1 MIFFKRQ
8 NYFLGMIFEF
18 SQRVLN
24 IVEKVPFRLTR
35 EMVDPLLIDGID
47 GVLKTIA
54 VNTMEVMRENAQVY

>member
-1 MIFFKRQ
+1 
-8 NYFLGMIFEF
+8 MIFEY

-47 GVLKTIA
+47 GLLKTIA
-54 VNTMEVMRENAQVY
+54 VNTMEVMRENSQVSAVLVFIV

>member
-1 MIFFKRQ
+1 
-8 NYFLGMIFEF
+8 MIFEF

-47 GVLKTIA
+47 GILKTIA
-54 VNTMEVMRENAQVY
+54 VNTMEVMRENAQVC